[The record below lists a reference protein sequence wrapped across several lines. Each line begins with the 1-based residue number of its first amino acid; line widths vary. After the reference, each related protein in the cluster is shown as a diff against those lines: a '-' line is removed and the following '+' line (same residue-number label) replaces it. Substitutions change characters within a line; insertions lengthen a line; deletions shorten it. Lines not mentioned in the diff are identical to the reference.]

1 MLQITQSSQR
11 DGLTFSLNP
20 RSQLKLLQVE
30 PKIHPLPRVFI
41 AFDTASDLQDYR
53 GDLYEQIAQLLTQLS
68 EEELMEKFGG
78 YEVVDP
84 VTGQRFY
91 PNA

>member
-11 DGLTFSLNP
+11 DGLTFSLNTN
-20 RSQLKLLQVE
+20 SQLKLNQIE

-41 AFDTASDLQDYR
+41 AFETASDFQNYR
-53 GDLYEQIAQLLTQLS
+53 GDLYEQVATLLTQLS
-68 EEELMEKFGG
+68 EKELKEKFGG

-84 VTGQRFY
+84 VTGQKFY